1 MSWQFLKS
9 GWLKLTTWD
18 TTLEL
23 FKSEYQ
29 VPLLSPTLA
38 AVAGTAGELFFPAL
52 LILGLLTRVGA
63 LGLFAVN
70 LLAVVSYWHVLGQD
84 GYEAALAQHVLWGY
98 MLVVLATCG
107 AGRLLAGPCCSRSV
121 RPSGRCP
128 LTNCIAYARRQLASH
143 TRRMSEAGSRDEL
156 HSLAARLTTAHG
168 AGMFPAMAQY
178 LGAMLHAEEV
188 LIGEAVDEH
197 HAQTLGVSIN
207 GAAQPNYQFPL
218 AGTPYE
224 ALIRTETDTPNEA
237 VRSGTGQPRTATAP
251 PMIPATSACALH
263 DAPAAI
269 MGFVCARSAAALPI
283 TEHQHCLIEIVAV
296 LLTTELQLM
305 RSQRERSALDSQVH
319 RLRAELDAVERVEI
333 TAAVTGRHELLAAT
347 PPPIDLDDT
356 TATGLH
362 HVQREHILRVLNA
375 TRWVIEGNSGA
386 ALKLGMKPAT
396 LRHRMK
402 KLGIARATRHP

>member
-1 MSWQFLKS
+1 
-9 GWLKLTTWD
+9 
-18 TTLEL
+18 
-23 FKSEYQ
+23 
-29 VPLLSPTLA
+29 
-38 AVAGTAGELFFPAL
+38 
-52 LILGLLTRVGA
+52 
-63 LGLFAVN
+63 
-70 LLAVVSYWHVLGQD
+70 
-84 GYEAALAQHVLWGY
+84 
-98 MLVVLATCG
+98 
-107 AGRLLAGPCCSRSV
+107 
-121 RPSGRCP
+121 
-128 LTNCIAYARRQLASH
+128 
-143 TRRMSEAGSRDEL
+143 MSEAGSRDEL

-168 AGMFPAMAQY
+168 AGMFPSMAQY

-224 ALIRTETDTPNEA
+224 ALIRTEVETQDEPTEPA
-237 VRSGTGQPRTATAP
+237 GPDGGSGNGNGNDNDSGYFGMPLQ
-251 PMIPATSACALH
+251 
-263 DAPAAI
+263 DASGAI
-269 MGFVCARSAAALPI
+269 MGFVCARSSAALPI
-283 TEHQHCLIEIVAV
+283 TDHQHCLIEIVAV
-296 LLTTELQLM
+296 LLTTELQLL
-305 RSQRERSALDSQVH
+305 RSQRERGALDSQVH

-333 TAAVTGRHELLAAT
+333 TAAATGRHQLLAPA
-347 PPPIDLDDT
+347 PAPIDLDDT

-402 KLGIARATRHP
+402 KLGIARASREP